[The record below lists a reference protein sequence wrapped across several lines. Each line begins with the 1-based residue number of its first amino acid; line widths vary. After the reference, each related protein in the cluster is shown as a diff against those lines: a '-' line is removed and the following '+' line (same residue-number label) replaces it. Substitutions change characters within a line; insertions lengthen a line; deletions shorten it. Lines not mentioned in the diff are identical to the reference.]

1 MAQANAIIIRIRREQ
16 AEEFES
22 LFEAEELPLWDEYSE
37 AGQFSKAVLARV
49 EYGTEQKEDVALY
62 LLYVQVPSMAEHSAH
77 DRDPRFNAFLEK
89 ARRLQPEPPLVFGG
103 DIWHERTATV
113 EG

>member
-1 MAQANAIIIRIRREQ
+1 MAQANAIVIRIRKDQ
-16 AEEFES
+16 ADEFEG

-37 AGQFSKAVLARV
+37 AGKFSKAVLARV

-77 DRDPRFNAFLEK
+77 DSDPRFNEFLEK

-103 DIWHERTATV
+103 DIWHERTAASAQ
-113 EG
+113 